1 MRRRR
6 SWTVLAVVLLAGCG
20 GAGAPRPPSPA
31 SAAPTP
37 PPPPPTGLA
46 ARPGPPHPPP
56 LFFPPNPPPA
66 ARTDLA
72 AVAARAD
79 VPVLCYHQI
88 RRATASDG
96 AQARPYIVSPDV
108 LSRQMHALADS
119 GYHTVTGEQ
128 LVAHV
133 ARGAPLP
140 SKPVLLT
147 FDDASAGQYTQALPI
162 LRRRHFVAT
171 FFVMT
176 VVLGKPGWLTRGQ
189 VRALDRA
196 GMTIGA
202 HTWDHSA
209 VPGYSGRDWRT
220 QIDDPTRDLSGLV
233 GHPVRLFAYPF
244 GLWNPQ
250 AIVHLWHAHLVAAF
264 QLAGRLDRRHPL
276 WSLQRIIVPEWSGRR
291 LLREIE
297 SDF

>member
-20 GAGAPRPPSPA
+20 GADAPRPDSPA
-31 SAAPTP
+31 TAAPKR
-37 PPPPPTGLA
+37 A
-46 ARPGPPHPPP
+46 
-56 LFFPPNPPPA
+56 PA
-66 ARTDLA
+66 AGTDLA

-88 RRATASDG
+88 RRATPSDG

-108 LSRQMHALADS
+108 LSRQTQALAAAGS
-119 GYHTVTGEQ
+119 PTVTGEQ

-147 FDDASAGQYTQALPI
+147 FDDASAGQYTHALPI

-276 WSLQRIIVPEWSGRR
+276 WNLRRIIVPEWSGRR

>member
-1 MRRRR
+1 MRRRW
-6 SWTVLAVVLLAGCG
+6 SWTVLALVLLAGCG
-20 GAGAPRPPSPA
+20 GADASRPHSPA
-31 SAAPTP
+31 SAAPKR
-37 PPPPPTGLA
+37 A
-46 ARPGPPHPPP
+46 
-56 LFFPPNPPPA
+56 PA

-72 AVAARAD
+72 SVAARAD
-79 VPVLCYHQI
+79 VPALCYHQI

-96 AQARPYIVSPDV
+96 AQARPYIVSPAV
-108 LSRQMHALADS
+108 LSRQMRALADA

-133 ARGAPLP
+133 SRGAALP

-147 FDDASAGQYTQALPI
+147 FDDTSAGQFTDALPI
-162 LRRRHFVAT
+162 LRRHRFVAT

-176 VVLGKPGWLTRGQ
+176 VVLGKPGWLRRGQ

-209 VPGYSGRDWRT
+209 VPDYAGGDWRT
-220 QIDDPTRDLSGLV
+220 QIDEPTGDLAHLV

-244 GLWNPQ
+244 GLWDAA
-250 AIVHLWHAHLVAAF
+250 AIPHLWHAGLRAAF
-264 QLAGRLDRRHPL
+264 QLGERLDRRHPL
-276 WSLQRIIVPEWSGRR
+276 WNLRRIIVPDWTGRE
-291 LLREIE
+291 LRSQIARN
-297 SDF
+297 F